1 MILRKFITLF
11 KSALRYKFASMRFTL
26 SYTVLFL
33 YVISAIVWWGYSH
46 FLKSDEI
53 YALEK
58 SKIELLQEV
67 HPNKDYTADFEQ
79 AKKKLNTEYAQY
91 WGEGLTFLIVI
102 LVSAVFVYRAFYK
115 QLQLTKLQRNFMMSV
130 THELKTPLAGVILNL
145 QTMLRR
151 KIEPEIQDKLLRS
164 SEREAKR
171 LSSLCNNILVSTQL
185 EDGGRKLYTSS
196 CDLGEVAMQA
206 AEDFMETIEQR
217 ELQVDFALENS
228 YTIKGDASLW
238 KLVVSNLLQNAH
250 KYSALERPIILKLL
264 HENNKLKLQV
274 IDEGI
279 GIADDEKK
287 LIFGKFYRTGN
298 ESTRQSQGT
307 GVGLYLVKKVVELF
321 KNDISVRNNEPA
333 GSIFEIVFR
342 TAPNS

>member
-1 MILRKFITLF
+1 
-11 KSALRYKFASMRFTL
+11 MRFTL
-26 SYTVLFL
+26 SYTVLFF

-58 SKIELLQEV
+58 SNIELEQQLN
-67 HPNKDYTADFEQ
+67 PSKDYTADFVE
-79 AKKKLNTEYAQY
+79 AKQKLDTEYAQY
-91 WGEGLTFLIVI
+91 WGEGLTFLIII

-115 QLQLTKLQRNFMMSV
+115 QIQLTKLQRNFMMSV

-151 KIEPEIQDKLLRS
+151 KIDPDIQHKLLKS

-171 LSSLCNNILVSTQL
+171 LSSLCNNIVVSTQL
-185 EDGGRKLYTSS
+185 EDGGRKLYDSS
-196 CDLGEVAMQA
+196 CDLGEVAMLA
-206 AEDFMETIEQR
+206 AEEFMETIEQR
-217 ELQVDFALENS
+217 ELEVDFALEEPH
-228 YTIKGDASLW
+228 TIKGDASLW

-250 KYSALERPIILKLL
+250 KYSPIEKPITLKLL
-264 HENNKLKLQV
+264 HEGSRLTLQV
-274 IDEGI
+274 VDEGI
-279 GIADDEKK
+279 GIADEEKK

-321 KNDISVRNNEPA
+321 KNDITVRNNEPQ
-333 GSIFEIVFR
+333 GSIFEIVFK
-342 TAPNS
+342 TSPNS